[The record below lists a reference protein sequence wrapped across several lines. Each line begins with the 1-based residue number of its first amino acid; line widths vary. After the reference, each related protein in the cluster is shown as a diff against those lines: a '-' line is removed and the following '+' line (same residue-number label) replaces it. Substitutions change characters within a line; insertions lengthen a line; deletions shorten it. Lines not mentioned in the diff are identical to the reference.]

1 MVKTYNEV
9 RKLKKRKLKTYV
21 IPGFLTILMIGVMS
35 GTMILKT
42 NENNKLK
49 DAKNHTYVSNT
60 IIEQDVP
67 VINTSTKII
76 NPYTD
81 ASVTIGK
88 NYYDYKADKNV
99 QEKSIIYHND
109 TYMQNSGID
118 FVSTNVFDVI
128 SVLDGTVSDV
138 KEDETL
144 GKIVEIKH
152 DNNYISI
159 YQSLSDVSVKKGDT
173 VKQGQVIGKSG
184 TNELDKEIGNHLH
197 FEFYVNG
204 QIVDPT
210 LYLDKEITKDNN

>member
-1 MVKTYNEV
+1 M
-9 RKLKKRKLKTYV
+9 KKRKLKTYV